1 MNTDVFKGK
10 WHQLRGAVK
19 SQWGRLT
26 DDDVDRIG
34 GDAEG
39 LIGRVQERYGYARER
54 AMQEVDAFF
63 DRHVRSHSSDE
74 TRSLEEEDGAIGY
87 ILLWLMG
94 VPAGLLFFIFL
105 LRGCN

>member
-19 SQWGRLT
+19 SQWGKLT

-34 GDAEG
+34 GDAEQ

-63 DRHVRSHSSDE
+63 DRQIQPPSGE
-74 TRSLEEEDGAIGY
+74 TMSIQSEDGAIGY
-87 ILLWLMG
+87 IALWFMG
-94 VPAGLLFFIFL
+94 VPAGLLFLIFL

>member
-19 SQWGRLT
+19 SQWGQLT

-39 LIGRVQERYGYARER
+39 LIGRIQERYGYARDR
-54 AMQEVDAFF
+54 AMREVDAFF
-63 DRHVRSHSSDE
+63 NRQVQSNPPDG
-74 TRSLEEEDGAIGY
+74 TRSNGDEDGAIGY
-87 ILLWLMG
+87 IVLWLMG
-94 VPAGLLFFIFL
+94 VPAGLLFCIFL

>member
-10 WHQLRGAVK
+10 WLQLRGAVK
-19 SQWGRLT
+19 SQWGKLT

-34 GDAEG
+34 GDAEQ
-39 LIGRVQERYGYARER
+39 LIGRVQERYGYARDR

-63 DRHVRSHSSDE
+63 DRQVPSGQTTSSHG
-74 TRSLEEEDGAIGY
+74 EDGAIGY
-87 ILLWLMG
+87 IVLWLMG
-94 VPAGLLFFIFL
+94 VPAGLLFGIFL

>member
-10 WHQLRGAVK
+10 WLQLRGAVK
-19 SQWGRLT
+19 SQWGKFT
-26 DDDVDRIG
+26 DDDLDRIG
-34 GDAEG
+34 GDAEQ
-39 LIGRVQERYGYARER
+39 LIGRVQERYGYARDR

-63 DRHVRSHSSDE
+63 NRQVPSDPSGE
-74 TRSLEEEDGAIGY
+74 TMAIHGEEGAIGY
-87 ILLWLMG
+87 IALWLMG

>member
-1 MNTDVFKGK
+1 MNTDVFKGR

-19 SQWGRLT
+19 SQWGKLT

-39 LIGRVQERYGYARER
+39 LIGRIQERYRYARER
-54 AMQEVDAFF
+54 ATKEVDAFS
-63 DRHVRSHSSDE
+63 DRQAQSNPESE
-74 TRSLEEEDGAIGY
+74 TRTIAGEDGAIGY
-87 ILLWLMG
+87 IVLWLMG

>member
-10 WHQLRGAVK
+10 WLQLRGAVK
-19 SQWGRLT
+19 SQWGKLT

-34 GDAEG
+34 GDAEQ
-39 LIGRVQERYGYARER
+39 LIGRVQERYGYARDK

-63 DRHVRSHSSDE
+63 DRHVQSNPARETTFSH
-74 TRSLEEEDGAIGY
+74 REDGAIGY
-87 ILLWLMG
+87 IVLWLMG
-94 VPAGLLFFIFL
+94 VPAGLLFGIFL